1 MLPSPPVSRAVL
13 CFYPWVVILLETQLW
28 EFTCMHSIKHSV
40 IKREILFILSNS
52 GMDLVR
58 IIFYTITLTAS
69 YRDYVFYNLHFTS
82 QGANAL
88 FSTLLQHDNDFGHF
102 PLAAAAGWVLNA
114 AVQCPI
120 SINNKANVCGWKLGF
135 ITGYCLFMTGFSPNL
150 WCLQLV
156 ILC

>member
-1 MLPSPPVSRAVL
+1 
-13 CFYPWVVILLETQLW
+13 
-28 EFTCMHSIKHSV
+28 MHRVKHSV

-52 GMDLVR
+52 GRDLVR

-114 AVQCPI
+114 AVRCPI
-120 SINNKANVCGWKLGF
+120 SINNKANVCGWKLG
-135 ITGYCLFMTGFSPNL
+135 INRTLYIHDWLLSQSVVPSAG
-150 WCLQLV
+150 LV
-156 ILC
+156 DII